1 MSLRIRSLIAAVA
14 VLGLVA
20 GSAQAGSMTQPNEAS
35 APPVMWDVFLIRP
48 LSVVL
53 TALSAGVVFPIAALL
68 TGITR
73 PSEMDKPYQLLV
85 QQPIDFTFV
94 RPLGEW

>member
-1 MSLRIRSLIAAVA
+1 MSLRVRSLIAAVA

-20 GSAQAGSMTQPNEAS
+20 GTAQAGSTTQTNEAS

-48 LSVVL
+48 ASVVL
-53 TALSAGVVFPIAALL
+53 TGVSAGLVFPIAALL

-73 PSEMDKPYQLLV
+73 PSEIGKPYQILV
-85 QQPIDFTFV
+85 QRPVDFTFR
-94 RPLGEW
+94 RPLGDW

>member
-20 GSAQAGSMTQPNEAS
+20 GSAQAGSTTHGNEAS

-48 LSVVL
+48 LSVGL
-53 TALSAGVVFPIAALL
+53 TVLSAGVVFPIAALL

-85 QQPIDFTFV
+85 QQPIDFTFR

>member
-14 VLGLVA
+14 ILGLVA
-20 GSAQAGSMTQPNEAS
+20 GTAQAGSTSDANEAS
-35 APPVMWDVFLIRP
+35 APPLMWDIFVIRP
-48 LSVVL
+48 ISVVA
-53 TALSAGVVFPIAALL
+53 TGVSAGVVFPIAALL

-73 PSEMDKPYQLLV
+73 PSEIHKPYQMLV
-85 QQPIDFTFV
+85 SQPIDFTFR